1 MVPIRAVV
9 LSLIGRADVPNVMAK
24 SDDETTM
31 TAPMAAPQQ
40 APTYPSAP
48 SSLADLGVPD
58 VLIEDLILQRLV
70 LDGRSSVTRMA
81 AATALSVGIVD
92 AAVDSLRQRMYLEI
106 QGMDGRDYIL
116 APTDKGKTEAMSRGA
131 ACTYAGAAPV
141 SLEDYTSMVEAQK
154 GRSPI
159 TPATLSEAF
168 ADLVIAPGFLDD
180 LGPALVSKGA
190 VFLYGP
196 PGTGKTSLA
205 ERMIKMYKDPVLV
218 PRAVEFDGQIIT
230 VFDPSLHEPVAPQ
243 PSGMDPRWVLC
254 NRPCVIVGGELTNK
268 QLELERDVSTG
279 VYRAPLQMKANNGI
293 FVIDD
298 FGRQRMTPEEI
309 LNRWIVP
316 LSRSIDF
323 LTLAYGTSFTIPF
336 DAKVVFSTNMRPD
349 QLGDDAFA
357 RRIPNK
363 VFVGSIDDSAFD
375 QILAAVCKA
384 MAISCNQEAANYMRA
399 LIRDQTDA
407 DLRPYYPMDFAK
419 TLTAICD
426 YEGRP
431 KVMDRGAI
439 DRVANIYFTKNDDAG
454 VWETQA
460 AVAA

>member
-1 MVPIRAVV
+1 M
-9 LSLIGRADVPNVMAK
+9 S
-24 SDDETTM
+24 
-31 TAPMAAPQQ
+31 TAPVSAPAYPAAPSTIQE
-40 APTYPSAP
+40 
-48 SSLADLGVPD
+48 LGVPAN
-58 VLIEDLILQRLV
+58 LIEDIILQRLV

-92 AAVDSLRQRMYLEI
+92 ATVDGLRQRLLLEI

-116 APTDKGKTEAMSRGA
+116 APTDKGKVEANSRA
-131 ACTYAGAAPV
+131 AAMAYAGAAPV
-141 SLEDYTSMVEAQK
+141 ALEVYTQVVESQK

-159 TPATLSEAF
+159 TSATLNEAF
-168 ADLVIAPGFLDD
+168 NDLIIAPGFFDE

-218 PRAVEFDGQIIT
+218 PRAVEFDRAIIT
-230 VFDPSLHEPVAPQ
+230 VFDPSIHEPVSPQ
-243 PSGMDPRWVLC
+243 PEGLDGRWVLC
-254 NRPCVIVGGELTNK
+254 QRPCVIVGGELTGK
-268 QLELERDVSTG
+268 QLDLERDDSTG
-279 VYRAPLQMKANNGI
+279 VYRAPLQMKSNNGI

-298 FGRQRMTPEEI
+298 FGRQKMSPEAL

-323 LTLAYGTSFTIPF
+323 LTLAHGAAFTIPF

-363 VFVGSIDDSAFD
+363 VFVGSIDDAAFD
-375 QILAAVCKA
+375 QILAAVCKG
-384 MAISCNQEAANYMRA
+384 MGIGCNQEAANYLKH
-399 LIRDQTDA
+399 LIKEQTGT
-407 DLRPYYPMDFAK
+407 DLRPYYPADFGK
-419 TLTAICD
+419 TLLAICE

-431 KVMDRGAI
+431 KVLDRNAI
-439 DRVANIYFTKNDDAG
+439 DRVANIYFTKNDSAG
-454 VWETQA
+454 TWETQA
-460 AVAA
+460 SIAA

>member
-1 MVPIRAVV
+1 MVQASAV
-9 LSLIGRADVPNVMAK
+9 A
-24 SDDETTM
+24 
-31 TAPMAAPQQ
+31 
-40 APTYPSAP
+40 YPSAP
-48 SSLADLGVPD
+48 STIQELGVPAN
-58 VLIEDLILQRLV
+58 LIEDIILQRLV

-92 AAVDSLRQRMYLEI
+92 STIDGLRQRLMLEI

-116 APTDKGKTEAMSRGA
+116 APTEKGKAEALSRGA
-131 ACTYAGAAPV
+131 ALSYAGAAPV
-141 SLEDYTSMVEAQK
+141 SLDVYTTMVESQV

-159 TPATLSEAF
+159 TAATLSEAF
-168 ADLVIAPGFLDD
+168 NDLIIEPGFFDD

-218 PRAVEFDGQIIT
+218 PRAVEFDRSIIT
-230 VFDPSLHEPVAPQ
+230 VFDPSIHEPVTPQ
-243 PSGMDPRWVLC
+243 PAGLDNRWVLC
-254 NRPCVIVGGELTNK
+254 LRPCVIVGGELTAK
-268 QLELERDVSTG
+268 QLDLERDDSTG
-279 VYRAPLQMKANNGI
+279 VYRAPLQMKSNNGI

-298 FGRQRMTPEEI
+298 FGRQKMTPEAL

-323 LTLAYGTSFTIPF
+323 LTLAHGAAFTIPF

-363 VFVGSIDDSAFD
+363 VFVGSIDDAAFD
-375 QILAAVCKA
+375 QILAAVCKG
-384 MAISCNQEAANYMRA
+384 MGIGCNQEAANYLKA
-399 LIRDQTDA
+399 LIKDQSGA
-407 DLRPYYPMDFAK
+407 DLRPYYPADFCK
-419 TLTAICD
+419 TLNAICD

-431 KVMDRGAI
+431 KVLDRNAI
-439 DRVANIYFTKNDDAG
+439 DRVANIYFTKNDNVG

>member
-1 MVPIRAVV
+1 MSSA
-9 LSLIGRADVPNVMAK
+9 S
-24 SDDETTM
+24 
-31 TAPMAAPQQ
+31 PQTV
-40 APTYPSAP
+40 AYPSSP
-48 SSLADLGVPD
+48 STLQELGVPAS
-58 VLIEDLILQRLV
+58 LIEDIILQRLV

-81 AATALSVGIVD
+81 SATALSVGIVD
-92 AAVDSLRQRMYLEI
+92 ATVDSLRQRLLLEI

-116 APTDKGKTEAMSRGA
+116 APTDKGKVEAASRA
-131 ACTYAGAAPV
+131 AAMAYAGSAPV
-141 SLEDYTSMVEAQK
+141 ALDAYTTTVEAQK

-159 TPATLSEAF
+159 TAATLNEAF
-168 ADLVIAPGFLDD
+168 NDLIIAPGFFDD

-218 PRAVEFDGQIIT
+218 PRAVEFDRAIIT
-230 VFDPSLHEPVAPQ
+230 VYDPSIHEMINPQ
-243 PSGMDPRWVLC
+243 PQGLDPRWVLC
-254 NRPCVIVGGELTNK
+254 QRPCVIVGGELTGK
-268 QLELERDVSTG
+268 QLDLERDASTG
-279 VYRAPLQMKANNGI
+279 VYRAPLQMKSNNGI

-298 FGRQRMTPEEI
+298 FGRQKMTPEAL

-316 LSRSIDF
+316 LSRSVDF
-323 LTLAYGTSFTIPF
+323 LTLAHGAAFTIPF

-363 VFVGSIDDSAFD
+363 VFVGSIDDGAFD
-375 QILAAVCKA
+375 QVLAAVCKG
-384 MAISCNQEAANYMRA
+384 MGIGCNQESANYLRA
-399 LIRDQTDA
+399 LIREQTGT
-407 DLRPYYPMDFAK
+407 DLRPYYPADFAK
-419 TLTAICD
+419 TLVAICD

-431 KVMDRGAI
+431 KVLDRNAI

-454 VWETQA
+454 VWDTQA
-460 AVAA
+460 DIAA

>member
-1 MVPIRAVV
+1 M
-9 LSLIGRADVPNVMAK
+9 SMAP
-24 SDDETTM
+24 TPAAAYP
-31 TAPMAAPQQ
+31 TAPSTIAE
-40 APTYPSAP
+40 
-48 SSLADLGVPD
+48 LGVPAS
-58 VLIEDLILQRLV
+58 LIEDIILQRLV

-81 AATALSVGIVD
+81 AATALSVSIVD
-92 AAVDSLRQRMYLEI
+92 SIVDGLRQRLLLEI

-116 APTDKGKTEAMSRGA
+116 APTDKGKTEAVSRA
-131 ACTYAGAAPV
+131 AAMAYAGAAPV
-141 SLEDYTSMVEAQK
+141 SLDVYTETVNAQK

-159 TPATLSEAF
+159 TESTLNEAF
-168 ADLVIAPGFLDD
+168 SDLIIEPGFFDE

-218 PRAVEFDGQIIT
+218 PRAVEFDRAVIT
-230 VFDPSLHEPVAPQ
+230 VFDPSIHEPVSPQ
-243 PSGMDPRWVLC
+243 PEGLDNRWVLC
-254 NRPCVIVGGELTNK
+254 LRPCVIVGGELTAG
-268 QLELERDVSTG
+268 QLDLDRDDSTG
-279 VYRAPLQMKANNGI
+279 VYRAPLQMKSNNGI

-298 FGRQRMTPEEI
+298 FGRQKMTPEAL

-316 LSRSIDF
+316 LSRSVDF
-323 LTLAYGTSFTIPF
+323 LTLAHGAAFTIPF

-363 VFVGSIDDSAFD
+363 VFVGAIDDAAFD
-375 QILAAVCKA
+375 QVLAAVCKA
-384 MAISCNQEAANYMRA
+384 MGVGCNQESANYLKT
-399 LIRDQTDA
+399 LIKEQTGT
-407 DLRPYYPMDFAK
+407 DLRPYYPADFAK
-419 TLTAICD
+419 TLLAICE

-431 KVMDRGAI
+431 RVLDRSAI

-454 VWETQA
+454 TWETQA
-460 AVAA
+460 DVAA

>member
-1 MVPIRAVV
+1 MSLATPQAV
-9 LSLIGRADVPNVMAK
+9 A
-24 SDDETTM
+24 
-31 TAPMAAPQQ
+31 
-40 APTYPSAP
+40 YPSSP
-48 SSLADLGVPD
+48 STLHELGVPAS
-58 VLIEDLILQRLV
+58 LIEDIILQRLV
-70 LDGRSSVTRMA
+70 IDGRSSVTRMA

-92 AAVDSLRQRMYLEI
+92 STVDGLRQRMLLEI

-116 APTDKGKTEAMSRGA
+116 APTDKGKGEAASRAGA
-131 ACTYAGAAPV
+131 MAYAGSAPV
-141 SLEDYTSMVEAQK
+141 SLEAYTATVEAQK

-159 TPATLSEAF
+159 TAATLNEAF
-168 ADLVIAPGFLDD
+168 NDLIIASGFFDD
-180 LGPALVSKGA
+180 LGPALVSQGA

-218 PRAVEFDGQIIT
+218 PRAVEFDRSILT
-230 VFDPSLHEPVAPQ
+230 VFDPSIHEMITPQ
-243 PSGMDPRWVLC
+243 PQGLDPRWVLC
-254 NRPCVIVGGELTNK
+254 KRPCVIVGGELTAK
-268 QLELERDVSTG
+268 QLDLERDDSTG
-279 VYRAPLQMKANNGI
+279 VYRAPLQMKSNNGI

-298 FGRQRMTPEEI
+298 FGRQKMTPEAL

-323 LTLAYGTSFTIPF
+323 LTLAHGAAFTIPF

-363 VFVGSIDDSAFD
+363 VFVGSIDDAAFD
-375 QILAAVCKA
+375 QVLAGVCKG
-384 MAISCNQEAANYMRA
+384 MGIGCNQESADYLRA
-399 LIRDQTDA
+399 LIREQTGS
-407 DLRPYYPMDFAK
+407 DLRPYYPADFAK
-419 TLTAICD
+419 TLVAICD

-431 KVMDRGAI
+431 KVLDRNAI

-454 VWETQA
+454 TWDTQA
-460 AVAA
+460 DVAA

>member
-1 MVPIRAVV
+1 MSSVP
-9 LSLIGRADVPNVMAK
+9 S
-24 SDDETTM
+24 ETT
-31 TAPMAAPQQ
+31 A
-40 APTYPSAP
+40 YPSSP
-48 SSLADLGVPD
+48 STLQELGVPAS
-58 VLIEDLILQRLV
+58 LIEDIILQRLV
-70 LDGRSSVTRMA
+70 IDGRSSVTRMA
-81 AATALSVGIVD
+81 SATALSVGIVD
-92 AAVDSLRQRMYLEI
+92 ATVDTLRQRMYLEI

-116 APTDKGKTEAMSRGA
+116 APTDKGKSEAASRA
-131 ACTYAGAAPV
+131 QASSYAGAAPV
-141 SLEDYTSMVEAQK
+141 SLEVYTAVVDSQK

-159 TPATLSEAF
+159 TPATLNEAF
-168 ADLVIAPGFLDD
+168 SDLIIAPGFFDD

-218 PRAVEFDGQIIT
+218 PRAIEFDRSVIT
-230 VFDPSLHEPVAPQ
+230 VFDPSIHEPLNPQ
-243 PSGMDPRWVLC
+243 PKGLDPRWVLC
-254 NRPCVIVGGELTNK
+254 LRPCVIVGGELTGK
-268 QLELERDVSTG
+268 QLELELDASTG
-279 VYRAPLQMKANNGI
+279 VYRAPLQMKSNNGI

-298 FGRQRMTPEEI
+298 FGRQKMTPEAL

-316 LSRSIDF
+316 LSRSLDF
-323 LTLAYGTSFTIPF
+323 LTLAHGAAFTIPF

-375 QILAAVCKA
+375 QVLAAVCKG
-384 MAISCNQEAANYMRA
+384 MGVGCNQESANYLKT
-399 LIRDQTDA
+399 LIRDHTGS
-407 DLRPYYPMDFAK
+407 DLRPYYPADFAK
-419 TLTAICD
+419 TLVAICE

-431 KVMDRGAI
+431 KVLDRNAI

-454 VWETQA
+454 TWETQA

>member
-1 MVPIRAVV
+1 MP
-9 LSLIGRADVPNVMAK
+9 
-24 SDDETTM
+24 E
-31 TAPMAAPQQ
+31 
-40 APTYPSAP
+40 
-48 SSLADLGVPD
+48 GV
-58 VLIEDLILQRLV
+58 IEDLILQRLV

-92 AAVDSLRQRMYLEI
+92 GTVDRLRQRLLLEI

-116 APTDKGKTEAMSRGA
+116 APTDKGKAEAASRAQG
-131 ACTYAGAAPV
+131 CSYAGSAPV
-141 SLEDYTSMVEAQK
+141 SLADYTAVVDGQR

-159 TPATLSEAF
+159 TAHTLAEAF
-168 ADLVIAPGFLDD
+168 DDLVIGPGFFDD

-218 PRAVEFDGQIIT
+218 PRAVEFDRSIIT
-230 VFDPSLHEPVAPQ
+230 VFDPSVHEQIAPQ
-243 PSGMDPRWVLC
+243 PEGLDQRWVLC
-254 NRPCVIVGGELTNK
+254 LRPCVIVGGELTAK
-268 QLELERDVSTG
+268 QLELERDASTG
-279 VYRAPLQMKANNGI
+279 VYRAPLQMKSNNGI

-298 FGRQRMTPEEI
+298 FGRQKMSPEAL

-316 LSRSIDF
+316 LSRSMDF
-323 LTLAYGTSFTIPF
+323 LTLAHGASFTIPF

-363 VFVGSIDDSAFD
+363 VFVGSIDDNAFD
-375 QILAAVCKA
+375 QILASVCKGFG
-384 MAISCNQEAANYMRA
+384 IGCNQEAANYLRNM
-399 LIRDQTDA
+399 IREVTGS
-407 DLRPYYPMDFAK
+407 DLRPYYPADFAK
-419 TLTAICD
+419 TLVAICE

-431 KVMDRGAI
+431 KVLDRNAI
-439 DRVANIYFTKNDDAG
+439 DRVANIYFTKNDNAG
-454 VWETQA
+454 VWDTQA
-460 AVAA
+460 SVAA

>member
-1 MVPIRAVV
+1 M
-9 LSLIGRADVPNVMAK
+9 S
-24 SDDETTM
+24 
-31 TAPMAAPQQ
+31 TAPPQ
-40 APTYPSAP
+40 APAYPTSPSTLAELGVAP
-48 SSLADLGVPD
+48 S
-58 VLIEDLILQRLV
+58 LIEDIILQRLV
-70 LDGRSSVTRMA
+70 IDGRSSVSRMA
-81 AATALSVGIVD
+81 QATALSVGIVD
-92 AAVDSLRQRMYLEI
+92 ATVDGLRQRLYLEI

-116 APTDKGKTEAMSRGA
+116 APTEKGKAEAASRA
-131 ACTYAGAAPV
+131 AAMAYAGAAPV
-141 SLEDYTSMVEAQK
+141 SLDVYQQTVESQK

-159 TPATLSEAF
+159 TEATLTEAF
-168 ADLVIAPGFLDD
+168 DDLIIEPGFFDE

-218 PRAVEFDGQIIT
+218 PRAVEFDRAIIT
-230 VFDPSLHEPVAPQ
+230 VFDPSIHEAITPQ
-243 PSGMDPRWVLC
+243 PEGLDARWVLC
-254 NRPCVIVGGELTNK
+254 LRPCVIVGGELTAK
-268 QLELERDVSTG
+268 QLDLERDDSTG

-298 FGRQRMTPEEI
+298 FGRQKMTPEAL

-323 LTLAYGTSFTIPF
+323 LTLAHGASFTIPF

-363 VFVGSIDDSAFD
+363 VFVGAIDATAFD
-375 QILAAVCKA
+375 QILAAVCKG
-384 MAISCNQEAANYMRA
+384 MGIGCNQEAADYLKA
-399 LIRDQTDA
+399 LIIEQTGT
-407 DLRPYYPMDFAK
+407 DLRPYYPADFGK
-419 TLTAICD
+419 TLLAICE

-431 KVMDRGAI
+431 KVLDRNAI

-460 AVAA
+460 MVAA

>member
-1 MVPIRAVV
+1 
-9 LSLIGRADVPNVMAK
+9 
-24 SDDETTM
+24 M
-31 TAPMAAPQQ
+31 TAPAANVN
-40 APTYPSAP
+40 YPSAP
-48 SSLADLGVPD
+48 STIGELGVPD
-58 VLIEDLILQRLV
+58 TLIEDLILQRLV

-81 AATALSVGIVD
+81 SATALAVSIVD
-92 AAVDSLRQRMYLEI
+92 NSVDALRQRMLLEI
-106 QGMDGRDYIL
+106 QGMNGRDYVL
-116 APTDKGKTEAMSRGA
+116 APTEKGKAEAA
-131 ACTYAGAAPV
+131 ARAQACSYGGAAPI
-141 SLEDYTSMVEAQK
+141 SLETYTSVVESQK

-168 ADLVIAPGFLDD
+168 SDLVIAPEFLDD

-205 ERMIKMYKDPVLV
+205 ERMIKMYKDPILV

-230 VFDPSLHEPVAPQ
+230 VFDPSIHEAVAPQ
-243 PSGMDPRWVLC
+243 PEGLDGRWVLC

-268 QLELERDVSTG
+268 QLELERDSHTG

-298 FGRQRMTPEEI
+298 FGRQKMSPEEI

-316 LSRSIDF
+316 LSRAMDF

-336 DAKVVFSTNMRPD
+336 DAKVVFSTNMRPE

-363 VFVGSIDDSAFD
+363 VFVGSIDDAAFD

-384 MAISCNQEAANYMRA
+384 FDVACNQEAANYMRN
-399 LIRDQTDA
+399 LIREQSGA
-407 DLRPYYPMDFAK
+407 DLRPYYPIDFAK
-419 TLTAICD
+419 TLTAICE

-431 KVMDRGAI
+431 KVMDRNAI
-439 DRVANIYFTKNDDAG
+439 DRVSNIYFTKNDDAG

-460 AVAA
+460 QVAA